1 MSYLYTSSY
10 TCVYLCITYGNTSKI
25 TQLRKMAN
33 NILFICSANKD
44 RSRTAEIYFQNK
56 YPELRFRSA
65 GINEYLCKKHGG
77 IYLERYMLDCARKI
91 ICMEAIHRSKIIERF
106 GIEFDAKIEVLNL
119 GDTETFMTKS
129 LIELLEE
136 KVMV

>member
-1 MSYLYTSSY
+1 
-10 TCVYLCITYGNTSKI
+10 
-25 TQLRKMAN
+25 
-33 NILFICSANKD
+33 
-44 RSRTAEIYFQNK
+44 
-56 YPELRFRSA
+56 
-65 GINEYLCKKHGG
+65 
-77 IYLERYMLDCARKI
+77 
-91 ICMEAIHRSKIIERF
+91 MEAIHRSKIIERF